1 MDALLGSLTET
12 ELALVRES
20 DPERIASLDED
31 ALIELH
37 NRVRRARNKYV
48 KAYRRR
54 AAGRVEEAGGRGKA
68 HAQNARRRAKAEVF
82 ETLLAA
88 VSQQL
93 AALAKASAE
102 AYEAERLKAEP
113 PPAPQPRQKPQKAK
127 QKAKQKKVAPQ
138 RTDRRPSSPDLRKRA
153 ASTRATNARKQ
164 ARKDKRS

>member
-12 ELALVRES
+12 ELALVRET
-20 DPERIASLDED
+20 DPERIATLDED

-82 ETLLAA
+82 EGLLAA

-93 AALAKASAE
+93 AVLARASAE

-113 PPAPQPRQKPQKAK
+113 PPVPKPRQKP

-138 RTDRRPSSPDLRKRA
+138 RTDKRPNSPDLRKRA
-153 ASTRATNARKQ
+153 ASTRATNARQQ